1 MNEMLNQ
8 ESIWRGTEFWTK
20 EIEKAG
26 LLNNLKFFNDVI
38 VEKCPPHPESEYG
51 EPILIDVVLDGK
63 KIDIY
68 HTDKDNND
76 TFHRLFL
83 HIKE

>member
-1 MNEMLNQ
+1 MNEMLEQKN
-8 ESIWRGTEFWTK
+8 IWKGTEFWIK

-26 LLNNLKFFNDVI
+26 LLNNLRFFNDVI
-38 VEKCPPHPESEYG
+38 TEKRPPHPDSGYG
-51 EPILIDVVLDGK
+51 EPVLTDVVLYGK
-63 KIDIY
+63 KTDIY
-68 HTDKDNND
+68 HTDKDEHD